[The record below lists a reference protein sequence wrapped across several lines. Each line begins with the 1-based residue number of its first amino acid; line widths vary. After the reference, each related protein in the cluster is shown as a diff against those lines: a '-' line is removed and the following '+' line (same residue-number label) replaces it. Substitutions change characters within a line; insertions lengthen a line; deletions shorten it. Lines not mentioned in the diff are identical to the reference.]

1 MFGCPLG
8 EWFLSRN
15 SYRIRQIEYWRI
27 YRIWFIFFFRKTK
40 PLITLFG
47 ILPEQSG
54 CRLQRSLFH
63 GQVYSFTGVFRPRNR
78 KFVFFNRTPNAFRWK
93 RSSKRL
99 RTISFFWSPFWTRIW
114 RPSPFNKGQQ
124 FWAIYRASPGAI
136 ATRETSSRCVF
147 GVQCI
152 ESW

>member
-8 EWFLSRN
+8 ECFLSRN
-15 SYRIRQIEYWRI
+15 SYRIRQIEYWKI
-27 YRIWFIFFFRKTK
+27 YRIWFIYFFGKRNHW
-40 PLITLFG
+40 
-47 ILPEQSG
+47 
-54 CRLQRSLFH
+54 SLSLAYFPINRDIGWNEAIFH

-93 RSSKRL
+93 RTSKRL

-124 FWAIYRASPGAI
+124 FWAIYRASPRAI
-136 ATRETSSRCVF
+136 ATRETSSRCFF

-152 ESW
+152 ESR